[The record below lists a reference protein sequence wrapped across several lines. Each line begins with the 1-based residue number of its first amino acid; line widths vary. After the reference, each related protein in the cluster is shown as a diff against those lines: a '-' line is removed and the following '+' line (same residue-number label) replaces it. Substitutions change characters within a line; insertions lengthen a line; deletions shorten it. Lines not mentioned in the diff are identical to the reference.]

1 MANDDYVDT
10 RPASRQIAG
19 DLREQILSGDLV
31 ERLPSLSALAKDFE
45 ASVTTCQNAVEI
57 LKREGLV
64 FGQQGRQLVVRK
76 PHVDVMVAGADP
88 VKGDGI
94 KYDLLRVEV
103 VTPPAHIREAL
114 GSDAPAVLREMV
126 EVRNG
131 VPTELTRNYYPA
143 AIAVGSKLAR
153 LVKLK
158 NASETFAELLGERP
172 VRMTDTLSERE
183 PTRAEAEALAL
194 PPQAS
199 VLQTLR
205 VLFAEDGRPVQ
216 ASLLTKA
223 GQRSAVQY
231 SVDLH

>member
-1 MANDDYVDT
+1 MTTDDYVDT

-19 DLREQILSGDLV
+19 DLREQILAGDLV
-31 ERLPSLSALAKDFE
+31 ERLPSLSALARDFE
-45 ASVTTCQNAVEI
+45 ASVTTCQSAVEI

-76 PHVDVMVAGADP
+76 PHVDVMIAGAGP

-94 KYDLLRVEV
+94 AYRLLRVEI
-103 VTPPAHIREAL
+103 VTPPAHIRKAL
-114 GSDAPAVLREMV
+114 GSDSPAVLREMV

-131 VPTELTRNYYPA
+131 VPTELARNYYPA
-143 AIAVGSKLAR
+143 AIAAESKLAKF
-153 LVKLK
+153 VKLK
-158 NASETFAELLGERP
+158 SANDTFAALLGEWP

-183 PTRAEAEALAL
+183 PTRDEAKFLRL

-205 VLFAEDGRPVQ
+205 VLYVENGSPVQ

-231 SVDLH
+231 GVDLH

>member
-1 MANDDYVDT
+1 MTNDDYVDT

-19 DLREQILSGDLV
+19 DLREQIIAGDLV
-31 ERLPSLSALAKDFE
+31 ERLPSLSVLAKTFK

-64 FGQQGRQLVVRK
+64 FGQQGKQLVVRK
-76 PHVDVMVAGADP
+76 PHVDVMVAGAAP

-94 KYDLLRVEV
+94 EYRLLRVEIV
-103 VTPPAHIREAL
+103 RPPAHIRDAL
-114 GSDAPAVLREMV
+114 RSDEPAVLREMV
-126 EVRNG
+126 EVRG
-131 VPTELTRNYYPA
+131 GLPTELTRNYYPA
-143 AIAVGSKLAR
+143 AIAAESRLA
-153 LVKLK
+153 KFIKIK
-158 NASETFAELLGERP
+158 NANETFAELLGERP

-183 PTRAEAEALAL
+183 PTRTEAEVLRL

-205 VLFAEDGRPVQ
+205 VLHVADGRPVQ
-216 ASLLTKA
+216 ASLLSKA

-231 SVDLH
+231 NVDLH

>member
-1 MANDDYVDT
+1 MTADGYVDT

-19 DLREQILSGDLV
+19 DLREQILAGDMV
-31 ERLPSLSALAKDFE
+31 ERLPSLSTLARDFG
-45 ASVTTCQNAVEI
+45 ASVTTCQSAVEI

-64 FGQQGRQLVVRK
+64 FGQQGKQLVVRK

-88 VKGDGI
+88 VKGDGVEY
-94 KYDLLRVEV
+94 KLLRVEI

-114 GSDAPAVLREMV
+114 GSDDTAVLREMV
-126 EVRNG
+126 EIRNG
-131 VPTELTRNYYPA
+131 VPAELARNYYPA
-143 AIAVGSKLAR
+143 AVAAGSKLAKF
-153 LVKLK
+153 VKLK
-158 NASETFAELLGERP
+158 NANDTLVALLGERP

-183 PTRAEAEALAL
+183 PTRDEAKFLTL

-205 VLFAEDGRPVQ
+205 VLYIGNGSPVQ
-216 ASLLTKA
+216 ASLLSKA

-231 SVDLH
+231 GVDLH

>member
-1 MANDDYVDT
+1 MTSDDYVDT

-19 DLREQILSGDLV
+19 DLREQILAGDLV
-31 ERLPSLSALAKDFE
+31 ERLPSLSALAKDFK

-64 FGQQGRQLVVRK
+64 FGQQGKQLVVRK
-76 PHVDVMVAGADP
+76 PHVDVMVAGANP

-94 KYDLLRVEV
+94 RYDLLRVEI

-114 GSDAPAVLREMV
+114 SSNDPAVLREMV
-126 EVRNG
+126 EVRDG
-131 VPTELTRNYYPA
+131 TPVELTRNYYPA
-143 AIAVGSKLAR
+143 AIAAESKLAKF
-153 LVKLK
+153 VKLK
-158 NASETFAELLGERP
+158 NANETFTELLGERL

-183 PTRAEAEALAL
+183 PTRKEAETLRL

-199 VLQTLR
+199 VLQTVR
-205 VLFAEDGRPVQ
+205 VLYVANGRPAQ
-216 ASLLTKA
+216 ASLLIKA

-231 SVDLH
+231 GVDLH